1 MAGLNYDNNGG
12 CYFQVLF
19 CTVAM
24 IAPDYAMI
32 GEIILYS
39 HDFVDDRRVSVKIVT
54 AYHLCSGQLS
64 SQFHCNYGEGGGRG
78 WMKEGMGGG
87 GRVG

>member
-1 MAGLNYDNNGG
+1 MNYDNNGV
-12 CYFQVLF
+12 CCFQVLF
-19 CTVAM
+19 RTVAM
-24 IAPDYAMI
+24 MVLVHTVI

-39 HDFVDDRRVSVKIVT
+39 HDFVDDYSLSVKIVT
-54 AYHLCSGQLS
+54 TCHLCSEQLS

-87 GRVG
+87 GRVQ